1 MFGRGQ
7 TTNIRNP
14 SSPGR
19 HRDGGGQEP
28 VEGDLHLQRS
38 CQQFHNS
45 LQAYSEMLSLRA
57 SELTVDCPNLR
68 KAHGEANR
76 ALQELRGCRASS
88 AIDTRAK
95 MEAWFALEKFLGN
108 EDPRVT
114 SFACELIG
122 EVYPFITSSAPS
134 KEAAGNP
141 ERKPEF
147 RFRLAKFICFWLGS

>member
-1 MFGRGQ
+1 MFRWVR
-7 TTNIRNP
+7 TINNRNP
-14 SSPGR
+14 SSLEA

-38 CQQFHNS
+38 CQQFHDS

-76 ALQELRGCRASS
+76 ALQELRSRRASS

-122 EVYPFITSSAPS
+122 EVYPFIASSALS
-134 KEAAGNP
+134 KETVGNP
-141 ERKPEF
+141 ERKREI

>member
-1 MFGRGQ
+1 
-7 TTNIRNP
+7 
-14 SSPGR
+14 
-19 HRDGGGQEP
+19 
-28 VEGDLHLQRS
+28 LQRS
-38 CQQFHNS
+38 CQQFHDS

-68 KAHGEANR
+68 KAHIETNR
-76 ALQELRGCRASS
+76 ALEELRGCLASS
-88 AIDTRAK
+88 AVDSRTK

-114 SFACELIG
+114 SFACELIR

-134 KEAAGNP
+134 KEAVGNA
-141 ERKPEF
+141 ERKREL